1 MSSSWAFLIGP
12 KGPYSSERSPSW
24 MPLSRRR
31 STQGTLE
38 ASRETDLLSRLSE
51 PSLSLVRARPS
62 IPWALWDG

>member
-31 STQGTLE
+31 STQG
-38 ASRETDLLSRLSE
+38 LLFLG
-51 PSLSLVRARPS
+51 PCGMVRS
-62 IPWALWDG
+62 IPY